1 MAILP
6 LDPASKGK
14 METVT
19 HSATKKLPLL
29 VLLSHL
35 LTSMQPDGLG
45 AGHSKKQAAAQ
56 AGALLAVWCRSHFS
70 VSFHY

>member
-6 LDPASKGK
+6 LDSASKGK

-19 HSATKKLPLL
+19 HSATEKLPML
-29 VLLSHL
+29 VLLSPL

-45 AGHSKKQAAAQ
+45 AGHLKRQAAAH

-70 VSFHY
+70 LSFRY